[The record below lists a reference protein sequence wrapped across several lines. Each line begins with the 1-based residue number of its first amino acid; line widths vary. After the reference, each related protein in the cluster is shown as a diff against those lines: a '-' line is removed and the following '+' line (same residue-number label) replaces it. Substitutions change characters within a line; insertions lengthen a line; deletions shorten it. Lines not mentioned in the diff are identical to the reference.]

1 MEWSGVE
8 WSGVE
13 WSGVE
18 GSGVEWEIKLDYGPR
33 GIDNDLISA
42 SRFSDLL

>member
-1 MEWSGVE
+1 VEWKGVE

-13 WSGVE
+13 W
-18 GSGVEWEIKLDYGPR
+18 SGVEWEIKLDYGPR
-33 GIDNDLISA
+33 GFDNDLISA